1 MAQSATKSNNHNA
14 VTSTRRSVR
23 FSGKP
28 KVDYYAEK
36 VWSLVEDESKRRN
49 VAVSAPASQNS
60 NNAQSVQDNH
70 AQQSVQRRRT
80 HARQSNGQQQS
91 SSEMMHKIVHQ
102 MDALREQIRVEERQ
116 RLFCGIFKQYLLDLG
131 HRSSRELRYARRI
144 ALKIEQEAQTINKP
158 RVSKKNWWKKGNNQK
173 RKLDDRERIKKHDR
187 MYNGYSGQR
196 ER

>member
-131 HRSSRELRYARRI
+131 HKFYGTLSDNGKDHPLRVTKPKKSTSKSCTNMAYGICNQYLKSSGAPVVAPSRI
-144 ALKIEQEAQTINKP
+144 IKIST
-158 RVSKKNWWKKGNNQK
+158 G
-173 RKLDDRERIKKHDR
+173 KH
-187 MYNGYSGQR
+187 
-196 ER
+196 